1 MKSRN
6 LALSMLAVVP
16 LAGAVAQQSAQGR
29 SYLEAIE
36 RTANMVSDRN
46 AIRLVQRQGLNLLN
60 LTWEDTG
67 RYKGSSVGP
76 NISDMTIQVS
86 TPAGRGEMQSRL
98 MPVVRFPN
106 FSDKTA
112 DLRASDFT
120 LLVGNEKGRSLQRV
134 SLEDYLRY
142 PAQFMSF
149 PRSWNV
155 RNPTLWADRD
165 EQVLVSAQAC
175 FLPVPQQGKAT
186 FNPVLFNYQSTEDN
200 PAVLAI
206 LATREGTSMTVVDN
220 RRLPGE
226 PWNWGQT
233 LFHNVDGKRAS
244 LTGERLSDFRASG
257 KSDPNVRDSA
267 LNMVLLIQVPL
278 KHRNVSRSLA
288 APGGAG
294 GGANEAKAT
303 MRGSDVESAVIGH
316 GKLEGPFTEVNGLA
330 IERDP
335 RFPVRVTVQYYKA
348 TSNGMVNSGDIE
360 AIRRDIDRVY
370 EDAEFVGSLVTQGE
384 TGRPTEYW
392 GNKVQPAGWWS
403 DFWRRYEA
411 DTGVSRFEATRR
423 LQGLLGR
430 DFERRPVSD
439 LYLRHS
445 LRDLKSTSPTKA
457 LAPGKR
463 GF

>member
-86 TPAGRGEMQSRL
+86 TPAGRGEMRSRL

-206 LATREGTSMTVVDN
+206 LATREGTSMTVVDD

>member
-86 TPAGRGEMQSRL
+86 TPTGRGEMRSRL

-303 MRGSDVESAVIGH
+303 MRGSDVENAVIGH

-348 TSNGMVNSGDIE
+348 TSNGIVSPGDIE
-360 AIRRDIDRVY
+360 AIRRDIERVY

-423 LQGLLGR
+423 LQVLLGR

-439 LYLRHS
+439 LYLRHA
-445 LRDLKSTSPTKA
+445 LRDLRATSPTKA

>member
-29 SYLEAIE
+29 LYLEAIE

-86 TPAGRGEMQSRL
+86 TPAGRGEIRSRL

>member
-36 RTANMVSDRN
+36 RTANMVGDRD
-46 AIRLVQRQGLNLLN
+46 AMRLVQRHGLSLLN

-303 MRGSDVESAVIGH
+303 MRGSDVENAVIGH

-348 TSNGMVNSGDIE
+348 TSNGIVNSGDIE

-392 GNKVQPAGWWS
+392 GNKVQPAGWWN

>member
-46 AIRLVQRQGLNLLN
+46 AIRLVQRQGLNLIN

-86 TPAGRGEMQSRL
+86 TPAGRGEMRSRL

-392 GNKVQPAGWWS
+392 GNKVQPASWWS

>member
-16 LAGAVAQQSAQGR
+16 FAGVVAQSTQGR
-29 SYLEAIE
+29 AYLEAIQ
-36 RTANMVSDRN
+36 RTANMVADRD
-46 AIRLVQRQGLNLLN
+46 AVALVQRHGLNLVN

-86 TPAGRGEMQSRL
+86 VPAGRGEVQSHL

-120 LLVGNEKGRSLQRV
+120 LLVGNEKGRPLQRV
-134 SLEDYLRY
+134 SLEEYLRN
-142 PAQFMSF
+142 PTQFMSF
-149 PRSWNV
+149 PRSWNA

-165 EQVLVSAQAC
+165 ENVLVSAQAC

-186 FNPVLFNYQSTEDN
+186 FNPVLFNYQSTQDN

-206 LATREGTSMTVVDN
+206 LATREGTSMTVIDN

-233 LFHNVDGKRAS
+233 LFHNVGGKRAS
-244 LTGERLSDFRASG
+244 LTGERFSDFRASG

-278 KHRNVSRSLA
+278 KNRNVSRSFDA
-288 APGGAG
+288 APGA
-294 GGANEAKAT
+294 ASEAKAT
-303 MRGSDVESAVIGH
+303 MRGSDVENAVIGH

-348 TSNGMVNSGDIE
+348 TSNGIVSQADI
-360 AIRRDIDRVY
+360 ASIRRDIDRVY

-392 GNKVQPAGWWS
+392 GNKVQPAGWWI

-411 DTGVSRFEATRR
+411 DTGVSRFEATQR

-445 LRDLKSTSPTKA
+445 LRDLKATSPTKA
-457 LAPGKR
+457 LPPGRR

>member
-86 TPAGRGEMQSRL
+86 TPAGRGEMRSRL

-244 LTGERLSDFRASG
+244 LTGERLSDFRASS

-303 MRGSDVESAVIGH
+303 MRGSDVENAVIGH